1 MPRLYH
7 AHLFTHLSALLDYER
22 LEGSEIVS
30 DRSGVDSVYF
40 TQFFFQSRSM
50 SLEAL
55 RKYRLLLITFT
66 CLGGILLSVK
76 QPSESQKD
84 SSVPKNQ

>member
-30 DRSGVDSVYF
+30 DHLSEPLGLGA
-40 TQFFFQSRSM
+40 
-50 SLEAL
+50 LE
-55 RKYRLLLITFT
+55 
-66 CLGGILLSVK
+66 
-76 QPSESQKD
+76 SESWGLIKLE
-84 SSVPKNQ
+84 VELI